1 MSLNFWTFGLHLEP
15 CELFL
20 FFVLVIN
27 LNCIDLIGSLS
38 TTTFSVLPPA
48 LKKTL
53 QFILH
58 YYVLHLS
65 RFILHSAMT
74 FWNSSYPDLLWHR
87 KGAKRVNW
95 IVFFCS
101 FSLQTT
107 PVLST
112 KTLVKD
118 IWSCSWLTR
127 DQISHLHYF
136 LVAYQMYA
144 HKYQY
149 LRIYV
154 ITYLFHM
161 NPIVIMHWIIMFSC
175 SVLWKKERKKK
186 IIFWYLGSFIYKQ
199 CLWSLLDGL

>member
-1 MSLNFWTFGLHLEP
+1 MSLNFWTFSLHLEP

-20 FFVLVIN
+20 FFVPVIN

-65 RFILHSAMT
+65 RFILHSTLT
-74 FWNSSYPDLLWHR
+74 FWNSSCPDLLWQR
-87 KGAKRVNW
+87 KWAKSVNW
-95 IVFFCS
+95 NVFFCS
-101 FSLQTT
+101 ISLQTT

-118 IWSCSWLTR
+118 IWSFSWLIR

-144 HKYQY
+144 HKCQY
-149 LRIYV
+149 LHISM
-154 ITYLFHM
+154 ITY
-161 NPIVIMHWIIMFSC
+161 
-175 SVLWKKERKKK
+175 
-186 IIFWYLGSFIYKQ
+186 
-199 CLWSLLDGL
+199 

>member
-1 MSLNFWTFGLHLEP
+1 MHWSNWKPFHYNIF
-15 CELFL
+15 
-20 FFVLVIN
+20 
-27 LNCIDLIGSLS
+27 SAS
-38 TTTFSVLPPA
+38 TCPEENPTVYPPLLCSA
-48 LKKTL
+48 PIKV
-53 QFILH
+53 H
-58 YYVLHLS
+58 
-65 RFILHSAMT
+65 LHSAMT

-186 IIFWYLGSFIYKQ
+186 KIIFWYLGSFIYKQ